1 MQTILDCRT
10 NDYPTADAADAG
22 SLSLLECFSPE
33 WSNVVVDMDCPGI
46 LA

>member
-10 NDYPTADAADAG
+10 IDYPTAAEAG